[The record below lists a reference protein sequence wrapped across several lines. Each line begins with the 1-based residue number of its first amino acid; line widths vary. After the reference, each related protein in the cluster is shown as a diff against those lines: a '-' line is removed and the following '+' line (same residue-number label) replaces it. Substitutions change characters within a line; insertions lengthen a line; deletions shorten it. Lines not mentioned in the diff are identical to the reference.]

1 VLNIDLSFFKSSEFE
16 SDKHDLLELDSNKN
30 LQHQIVEQLLFKVCN
45 CEGCNQDV
53 ILRDS
58 DDNRNIIEA
67 HCKGILGEH
76 FCDIPKDL
84 QIELH
89 KNDKVIIQIDDVF
102 EISEV
107 RETGEIVK
115 YKRDRM
121 NLFNEE
127 LPVVARIATEK
138 DIEQFVQNC
147 ADEESSK
154 NIFRKCVDKYEL
166 NMKLVNVHFQFDRKK
181 LYFFYTSDS
190 RVDFRELAK
199 ELASIF
205 KTRIELRQIGVRDE
219 AKKVGGLGTCGR
231 EYCCSAFLD
240 NFKKI
245 TTQIASEQN
254 CAGNINKLSGP
265 CGKLKC
271 CLSFEIE

>member
-1 VLNIDLSFFKSSEFE
+1 MLNIDLSFFKSSEFE
-16 SDKHDLLELDSNKN
+16 SDKHDLLEIDSNKI
-30 LQHQIVEQLLFKVCN
+30 LQHQIVEQLLVKPCN

-53 ILRDS
+53 NVRES
-58 DDNRNIIEA
+58 DDNRNIFEA
-67 HCKGILGEH
+67 HCKGLLGEH
-76 FCDIPKDL
+76 FCLIPDNSV
-84 QIELH
+84 EFH
-89 KNDKVIIQIDDVF
+89 KGDKVIVQINDVL

-107 RETGEIVK
+107 RETGDIVK

-121 NLFNEE
+121 GLFNED
-127 LPVVARIATEK
+127 LPLASRIATDK

-154 NIFRKCVDKYEL
+154 NTFRKCADKYEL
-166 NMKLVNVHFQFDRKK
+166 NMKLVDVHFQFDRKK

-231 EYCCSAFLD
+231 EYCCASFLD

-245 TTQIASEQN
+245 TTQIATEQN
-254 CAGNINKLSGP
+254 SSGNLNKLSGP
-265 CGKLKC
+265 CGKFKC
-271 CLSFEIE
+271 CLSFELE